1 MNKSFLMYFF
11 HVLLDYNLFEINISV
26 TILEI
31 LNDQFTMPA
40 ASRMVGRN
48 LNALH
53 FASSHGHVLELQ
65 EKIRD
70 VLSIFPSAYYTQ
82 YRPSQ
87 DTVMIRQIFLLE
99 KPLWQEVEYK

>member
-1 MNKSFLMYFF
+1 MYFF

-53 FASSHGHVLELQ
+53 FASLHGHVLELQ

-70 VLSIFPSAYYTQ
+70 FSQFFLQPIIHNIGLARTQ
-82 YRPSQ
+82 
-87 DTVMIRQIFLLE
+87 
-99 KPLWQEVEYK
+99 

>member
-1 MNKSFLMYFF
+1 MYFF

-31 LNDQFTMPA
+31 NDQFTMPA
-40 ASRMVGRN
+40 ASRTVDCN